1 MELAQAFMQHSSG
14 DFGVPVTKCAEEREQ
29 NSADDHVMKV
39 GDDKAGAAKLPIEGR
54 RSQHDAGEAGDQKL
68 EEETNAEEHWRPELN
83 LASPH
88 RTQPLADLNACRYT
102 HSHCGYREKAVGVG
116 IHSDREHVVRPN
128 THAHQTDANRGTH
141 HDRESENRLARK
153 PPNNFRRECKAG
165 NDQDIHLAMPKYPK
179 E

>member
-39 GDDKAGAAKLPIEGR
+39 GDDKVGAAKLPIEGR

-68 EEETNAEEHWRPELN
+68 EEETNAEEHWRPQRN

-88 RTQPLADLNACRYT
+88 CTQPVEDLDAGRDT
-102 HSHCGYREKAVGVG
+102 HSHCRYRAKAVCEA
-116 IHSDREHVVRPN
+116 IHSSR
-128 THAHQTDANRGTH
+128 
-141 HDRESENRLARK
+141 
-153 PPNNFRRECKAG
+153 
-165 NDQDIHLAMPKYPK
+165 
-179 E
+179 